1 MSGRKKK
8 LEDELRSVWEEW
20 ATPHDYGLYHDHKE
34 EIMGDN
40 VLEAVGAKAP
50 HEPAPDPPN
59 MDNDAFEDTS
69 VGGHSEPEHK
79 EEEKVEHREEKK
91 PEHREEKK
99 VEHRAKSRGRSPTV
113 KSASKESPRRKRTV
127 VSVVRQGVRDA
138 VLGRPNGT
146 RAQGMKVAR
155 AALGVANTAA
165 GYVRGVAGAVGG
177 AVGGVVSHLT
187 KRNIPAPSTGEDTK
201 YVPTPPVTA
210 TPPLITASAPEWK
223 EWAAQHSVPRPHTK
237 ISLVERYGKKRN

>member
-20 ATPHDYGLYHDHKE
+20 ATPHEYGLYHDHKE
-34 EIMGDN
+34 ETMGGS

-59 MDNDAFEDTS
+59 MDNDAYEDAS
-69 VGGHSEPEHK
+69 VGRHSEPEHK

-91 PEHREEKK
+91 VEHREEKK
-99 VEHRAKSRGRSPTV
+99 AEHRPKLRGRSPTV
-113 KSASKESPRRKRTV
+113 KSALKESPRRKRTV

-155 AALGVANTAA
+155 AALGAASTAA

-177 AVGGVVSHLT
+177 AVKGVVSHLT
-187 KRNIPAPSTGEDTK
+187 TRKIPVTSTSEDPK

-210 TPPLITASAPEWK
+210 SPPPISASAPEWK

-237 ISLVERYGKKRN
+237 VSLVERYGKKKN